1 MREPLDGT
9 RSMSKLLAVV
19 GAMIGGGLGWWAGTQ
34 VSIMTAFILS
44 VIGTAAG
51 VCAGRRIAFDV

>member
-1 MREPLDGT
+1 
-9 RSMSKLLAVV
+9 MSKLLAVV